1 MEQPRDSRTEEGLYK
16 IYVIIFIA
24 KLFFLPSVF
33 LTFSIKTGWIID
45 TQTIVTLKQQ
55 ECWHNFISDMIQYI
69 DFLK

>member
-55 ECWHNFISDMIQYI
+55 EC
-69 DFLK
+69 